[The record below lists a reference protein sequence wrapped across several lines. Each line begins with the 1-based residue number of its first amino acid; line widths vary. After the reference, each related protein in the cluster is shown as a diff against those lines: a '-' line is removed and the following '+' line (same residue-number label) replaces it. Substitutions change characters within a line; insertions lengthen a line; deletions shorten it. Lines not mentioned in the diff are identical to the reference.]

1 MCIVGVGQNV
11 QEPQERVRADWYTGF
26 ARQPSATFAAGLEC
40 ECGQQFGR
48 AVGTASVA
56 GQHAIEALGED
67 LAWTARHI
75 TEPPAAVDSQTH
87 GVTAPGTARAKT
99 VLRRSFDP
107 VPPGTFYASVWADVE
122 STMTL
127 EFEGDFLPRGQVE
140 TVFMEN
146 AEREPGVVAVAEQ
159 VGPPRGR
166 RGSRCRT

>member
-1 MCIVGVGQNV
+1 MCIVGVGQSV

-67 LAWTARHI
+67 LAWTAGHV

-87 GVTAPGTARAKT
+87 GVTAPGQIERAPVVAT
-99 VLRRSFDP
+99 VLPPTQFATLRARNSLTRRFDNQDQTAVALDDDQDDAP
-107 VPPGTFYASVWADVE
+107 LVRLSAKRHGHRH
-122 STMTL
+122 
-127 EFEGDFLPRGQVE
+127 LPRW
-140 TVFMEN
+140 
-146 AEREPGVVAVAEQ
+146 
-159 VGPPRGR
+159 PR
-166 RGSRCRT
+166 